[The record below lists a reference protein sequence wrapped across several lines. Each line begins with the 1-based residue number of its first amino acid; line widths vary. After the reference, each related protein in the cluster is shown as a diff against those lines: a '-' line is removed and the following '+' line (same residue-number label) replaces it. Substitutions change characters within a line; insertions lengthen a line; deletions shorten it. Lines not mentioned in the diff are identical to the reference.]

1 MMDIIIVA
9 ILAFL
14 FDCIFG
20 DPQSKLHPVVLIGKL
35 IALLERFFLRKEQT
49 NSTKFMAGFMLMML
63 VLIIS
68 YDMTLAILHFA
79 DLTENTWA
87 ILFVQAFLLSCTIS
101 PRSLAKAGFEIRDCL
116 LHNDLKNA
124 RYKVGKIV
132 GRDTDELDVENITR
146 ATIETIAENIV
157 DGIISPLFF
166 YFIGGVPLAV
176 FYRAANTMDSMIGY
190 KNDTYLYFGCAA
202 ARLDDVLNFI
212 PARITGG
219 LLVIVAFLL
228 RFDYRNAL
236 LMMRR
241 DACKH
246 PSPNGGYTEATV
258 AGALHIRLGGL
269 NYYCGKPSF
278 RAYMGESLETLAPL
292 HIKQVIILM
301 YGTTVVFLLLS
312 CMILF
317 LGGMDS

>member
-63 VLIIS
+63 VLIVS
-68 YDMTLAILHFA
+68 YDITLAILHFA
-79 DLTENTWA
+79 DLTKNTWA

-101 PRSLAKAGFEIRDCL
+101 PRSLAEAGVEIRNCL
-116 LHNDLKNA
+116 VHNDLQNA
-124 RYKVGKIV
+124 RYKVSKIV
-132 GRDTDELDVENITR
+132 GRDTDELDGENITR

-241 DACKH
+241 DASKH

-269 NYYCGKPSF
+269 NYYFGKPSF
-278 RAYMGESLETLAPL
+278 RAYMGESLETLTPL